1 MKKYYDTLGLNEG
14 ASKEE
19 IENKYKILSKE
30 FDPKNNDNQDFF
42 KEEYNK
48 IQDAYNAL
56 TNNSILTNSDANN
69 NELEIT
75 EEIKVED
82 SIKKEVDESDF
93 NISEKQKMFSAPFS
107 FEGRIRRTEYGISFI
122 IFIFSFVFLNTL
134 SIQFPILGFAY
145 IPLYW
150 FYWAQGAKRCHD
162 RDNSGWFQ
170 IIPFYPFWMI
180 FADSQEGMNRF
191 GPNPKGIN

>member
-1 MKKYYDTLGLNEG
+1 MKKHYDILGLKEG
-14 ASKEE
+14 ASKED
-19 IENKYKILSKE
+19 IENKYNRLSDE
-30 FDPKNNDNQDFF
+30 FDPNNNDNQDFF
-42 KEEYNK
+42 KEEFKK

-56 TNNSILTNSDANN
+56 TNNSILTNSDTYN

-75 EEIKVED
+75 EEKKVED
-82 SIKKEVDESDF
+82 SIKEEVDESDF

-107 FEGRIRRTEYGISFI
+107 FDGRIRRTEYGISFI
-122 IFIFSFVFLNTL
+122 IFIFSSAFLNVL
-134 SIQFPILGFAY
+134 AIQVPILGFAC

-180 FADSQEGMNRF
+180 FAESQEGMNRF